1 MKGDAELMLAKLRW
15 AILQIKLLEN
25 EFEQV
30 GVALKHGIITP
41 SGALAWIHDFGGT
54 AWLPPSGD
62 ALDVLPDRMGGRP
75 G

>member
-1 MKGDAELMLAKLRW
+1 MKGEAELMLAKLRW

-41 SGALAWIHDFGGT
+41 SGAVAWVHAIGAGS
-54 AWLPPSGD
+54 WLPPPQEV
-62 ALDVLPDRMGGRP
+62 LDVLPDKAGGRLE
-75 G
+75 